1 MKLVSVIYCFHKLQ
15 TSKME
20 TSFLP
25 SFQAQPGRASNT
37 RLVQAV
43 EAEIY
48 YASMQLYSQR
58 E

>member
-1 MKLVSVIYCFHKLQ
+1 
-15 TSKME
+15 ME